1 MDKVSSFIGRFTR
14 SGKYD
19 QVIEA
24 FTCGCCYWFA
34 DILAKRFANDNAEIM
49 YDQVINHFGTQINGR
64 VYDITG
70 DVTDN
75 FCWVPWKDMG
85 DTILVQR
92 IERDCIMFER

>member
-1 MDKVSSFIGRFTR
+1 VDKVNSFISRFTG
-14 SGKYD
+14 SGKYE

-34 DILAKRFANDNAEIM
+34 DILAKRFYKDGPEIM
-49 YDQVINHFGTQINGR
+49 YDQVINHFGTQICGR

-70 DVTDN
+70 DVTDDYD
-75 FCWVPWKDMG
+75 WIPWKDL
-85 DTILVQR
+85 DDISLTQR